1 MIEVF
6 EIFWTSPI
14 ELRTIILA
22 GIGMGGYMLWTK
34 N

>member
-1 MIEVF
+1 MIEVY

-22 GIGMGGYMLWTK
+22 SIVMGGYMLWTK

>member
-1 MIEVF
+1 MIEVY

-22 GIGMGGYMLWTK
+22 GTTLGFYELTIL
-34 N
+34 

>member
-1 MIEVF
+1 MIEVS

-14 ELRTIILA
+14 ELRTIILTS
-22 GIGMGGYMLWTK
+22 IVMGGYMLWTK